1 MAIKN
6 MKTGNKILL
15 FYALFAIMN
24 VILAWVAFFFYQQV
38 PDTLLTLV
46 LGVGGLVD
54 VMTAAVAITKV
65 WNKSVKK
72 KKEAKE

>member
-24 VILAWVAFFFYQQV
+24 VILAWVAFFLYQQV

-54 VMTAAVAITKV
+54 VMTAAVAITKI
-65 WNKSVKK
+65 WNKNAKK

>member
-15 FYALFAIMN
+15 FYAVFAIMN
-24 VILAWVAFFFYQQV
+24 VALAWVAFFFYQQV